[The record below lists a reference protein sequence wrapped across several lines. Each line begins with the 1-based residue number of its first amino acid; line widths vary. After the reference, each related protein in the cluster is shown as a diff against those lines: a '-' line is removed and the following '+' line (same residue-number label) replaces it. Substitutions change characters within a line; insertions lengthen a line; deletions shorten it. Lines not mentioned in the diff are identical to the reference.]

1 MPIEPSSESAI
12 ARWLALGVTS
22 RTHPVL
28 RSAYRGFFEPLGIE
42 AAWLEAEPFSAIES
56 GYGGWWLRDA
66 RWNPARIE
74 KGHPAAGDFEFLLAD
89 AGCFQV
95 DVESQGA
102 LSIHPASEQ
111 TWAAV
116 RHGIRAGQDAE
127 AFIHLAAGLLVL
139 GDPAARLFE
148 AGDDDAFCALVRIR
162 LAETPPA
169 EATEMAANTAGT
181 GACRPDHED
190 ADPKSRR

>member
-1 MPIEPSSESAI
+1 MPIEPFSESAI

-28 RSAYRGFFEPLGIE
+28 RSAYREFFEPLGIE
-42 AAWLEAEPFSAIES
+42 AAWLEAEPFSALES
-56 GYGGWWLRDA
+56 GCIGWWLRDA
-66 RWNPARIE
+66 RWNPARID

-102 LSIHPASEQ
+102 LSIRPASEQ
-111 TWAAV
+111 TWPAV
-116 RHGIRAGQDAE
+116 RHGIRAGQGAE

-139 GDPAARLFE
+139 GDPAAELFA
-148 AGDDDAFCALVRIR
+148 AGDDDAFCALVRAR
-162 LAETPPA
+162 LAEVPPEA
-169 EATEMAANTAGT
+169 ATEMTANTAGT
-181 GACRPDHED
+181 AACQSDHED
-190 ADPKSRR
+190 ADPKSPR